1 VKLGLNPK
9 TRQNM
14 KKEMKKDK
22 SMSLPKVGARLE
34 SNGSMN
40 YDSIQNK
47 MDSKDISKLKS
58 EKYKDCRYE

>member
-1 VKLGLNPK
+1 
-9 TRQNM
+9 M

-47 MDSKDISKLKS
+47 LDSKDISKLKS